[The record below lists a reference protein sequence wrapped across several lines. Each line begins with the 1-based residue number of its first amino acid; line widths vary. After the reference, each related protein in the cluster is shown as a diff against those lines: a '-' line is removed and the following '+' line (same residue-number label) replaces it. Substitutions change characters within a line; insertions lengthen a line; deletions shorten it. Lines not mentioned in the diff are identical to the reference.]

1 VWARFFAS
9 KGAGALA
16 AAFFDVSLGAFL
28 PNDFFAMY
36 IG

>member
-16 AAFFDVSLGAFL
+16 AAFFDVSFGAFFA
-28 PNDFFAMY
+28 NDFFAMY